1 MIELLRIPEGYNED
15 NIYNFPSTDARD
27 RFFDK
32 YVIKTIEDSYYP
44 PYYRNTIN
52 LSTDDFDIYGKSFNY
67 VRISTGLQHYYYFVR
82 DIQYINQTLYKTYLE
97 MDTITTYLFDIE
109 LSDVCIARKF
119 IDRYNADGT
128 INRNY
133 LRENVSTA
141 IMKQIQREYLTTTT
155 SSDQT
160 KGLIIIKLSDT
171 PYKKGNTD
179 YCKFQTIRYLSRFEF
194 VPQNGYYCILPFN
207 DAILTA
213 NEFQIIAKYG
223 SGNVD
228 GDIGKFS
235 FFMTLKELSK
245 AVKVTEMYIIPG
257 NPLKNYIFTQGNTIY
272 YHTAAD
278 TKRPIDKCTNQDCD
292 IFNNQ
297 NSACFLLTDFTI
309 IPNTFEFRKSIGFTI
324 QNKKE
329 TAFNKMFVPCLLDS
343 NYYRIS
349 FGERNYQTTDLLEY
363 ANKDVFTLTY
373 QGMIDGT
380 RFYFVG
386 SDTYYTSVLAD
397 NKYLMTLYTSEWN
410 NYNAYNKASIG
421 MAIGN
426 YALSCFGFGY
436 GTNSSLKSTYGGNQP
451 LIDTIYS
458 TPMYL
463 DKRHKS
469 PTLNTKGA
477 ALMDYITPGESNA
490 MRNSKVSATNKAI
503 GEASSLV
510 HTATQ
515 EYNAWFAPN
524 SVRSSYDLDNA
535 FVSRCDDLV
544 YVLYQVEDIE
554 QVAQYYHRN
563 GYLVNEYYNEPSMLF
578 SLIDYVRNRY
588 YFNILKLATCN
599 VDFLTCTTGEDIK
612 EDIEYRLN
620 MGIRIWNYEVNDI
633 GNYSYDNV
641 ERKYING

>member
-1 MIELLRIPEGYNED
+1 
-15 NIYNFPSTDARD
+15 
-27 RFFDK
+27 
-32 YVIKTIEDSYYP
+32 
-44 PYYRNTIN
+44 
-52 LSTDDFDIYGKSFNY
+52 
-67 VRISTGLQHYYYFVR
+67 
-82 DIQYINQTLYKTYLE
+82 

-119 IDRYNADGT
+119 IDRYNTDGT

-155 SSDQT
+155 DSDQT
-160 KGLIIIKLSDT
+160 KGLIVIKLSDT
-171 PYKKGNTD
+171 PYKKGYTD
-179 YCKFQTIRYLSRFEF
+179 FCKLQNFRYLSRFEF
-194 VPQNGYYCILPFN
+194 VPQNGYYCVLPFN
-207 DAILTA
+207 DAILTE
-213 NEFQIIAKYG
+213 NEFNVIARQG
-223 SGNVD
+223 SQETD
-228 GDIGKFS
+228 KGKFE
-235 FFMTLKELSK
+235 FHMTLSELSK
-245 AVKVTEMYIIPG
+245 ATKVTEMYIIPG
-257 NPLKNYIFTQGNTIY
+257 NPLRNYIFTQGNKIF
-272 YHTAAD
+272 YHNDASTN
-278 TKRPIDKCTNQDCD
+278 RPIDRGTNNDCD
-292 IFNNQ
+292 IVTNA
-297 NSACFLLTDFTI
+297 NSCFFILTDFTI

-329 TAFNKMFVPCLLDS
+329 IAFNKMFVPCLLDS

-349 FGERNYQTTDLLEY
+349 FGERNYQTTDLIEY
-363 ANKDVFTLTY
+363 SDKDLFTLTY

-386 SDTYYTSVLAD
+386 SDTYYTSILAD

-410 NYNAYNKASIG
+410 NYNSYNKASIG
-421 MAIGN
+421 MAMGN

-436 GTNSSLKSTYGGNQP
+436 GTNNSLKSTYGGNQP

-458 TPMYL
+458 TPEYL

-469 PTLNTKGA
+469 PMLNTKGA
-477 ALMDYITPGESNA
+477 ALMDYFTPGESNA
-490 MRNSKVSATNKAI
+490 MRKSKVSATNKAI
-503 GEASSLV
+503 GEVSSLV

-515 EYNAWFAPN
+515 EYNAWLAPN
-524 SVRSSYDLDNA
+524 SVRASYDLDNV
-535 FVSRCDDLV
+535 FVSRCEDLV

-588 YFNILKLATCN
+588 YFNILKLANCN
-599 VDFLTCTTGEDIK
+599 VDFLSCTTGEDIK
-612 EDIEYRLN
+612 EDIEYRLIN
-620 MGIRIWNYEVNDI
+620 GIRIWNYEVNDI

>member
-1 MIELLRIPEGYNED
+1 MIELLRIPEGYNEN
-15 NIYNFPSTDARD
+15 NIYNFPDAGAREKY
-27 RFFDK
+27 FDK
-32 YVIKTIEDSYYP
+32 YVIKTIADSFYP
-44 PYYRNTIN
+44 PYYKNAIN
-52 LSTDDFDIYGKSFNY
+52 LSTDDFDIYGKCFNY
-67 VRISTGLQHYYYFVR
+67 VRISNESQVYYYFVR
-82 DIQYINQTLYKTYLE
+82 DIRYVNQTLYTAYIE
-97 MDTITTYLFDIE
+97 MDTITTFLFDIQ
-109 LSDVCIARKF
+109 LTDVCIARKF
-119 IDRYNADGT
+119 IDRYNKDET

-141 IMKQIQREYLTTTT
+141 IMKQIQREYLTTYT
-155 SSDQT
+155 STDQT
-160 KGLIIIKLSDT
+160 KGLIIIKLSDK
-171 PYKKGNTD
+171 PYGKSNTD
-179 YCKFQTIRYLSRFEF
+179 FCKLQTIRYLSRFEF

-207 DAILTA
+207 DSILTA
-213 NEFQIIAKYG
+213 NEFKIISRQG

-228 GDIGKFS
+228 TDMGTFS
-235 FFMTLKELSK
+235 FFTTLKELSK
-245 AVKVTEMYIIPG
+245 ATKVTEMYIVPG
-257 NPLKNYIFTQGNTIY
+257 NPLKNYIFTKGNTIY
-272 YHTAAD
+272 YHTAVD
-278 TKRPIDKCTNQDCD
+278 TKRPIDRCTNNDCD
-292 IFNNQ
+292 IFNNE
-297 NSACFLLTDFTI
+297 NSACFVLTDFTI

-329 TAFNKMFVPCLLDS
+329 IAFNKMFVPCLLDS

-380 RFYFVG
+380 RFYFIG

-397 NKYLMTLYTSEWN
+397 NKYLITLYTSEWN

-421 MAIGN
+421 MAMGN

-436 GTNSSLKSTYGGNQP
+436 GTNSSLKSMYGGNQR

-458 TPMYL
+458 TPSYL
-463 DKRHKS
+463 DKRYKS
-469 PTLNTKGA
+469 PMLNTKGA
-477 ALMDYITPGESNA
+477 GLIDYLTPGETNA
-490 MRNSKVSATNKAI
+490 MRSSKVSATNKAI

-515 EYNAWFAPN
+515 EYNAWLAPN
-524 SVRSSYDLDNA
+524 SVRASYDLDNV
-535 FVSRCDDLV
+535 FVSRCEDLV

-563 GYLVNEYYNEPSMLF
+563 GYLVNEYYNDPCMLL
-578 SLIDYVRNRY
+578 SLINYVENRY
-588 YFNILKLATCN
+588 YFNILKLANCN
-599 VDFLTCTTGEDIK
+599 VDLLLFTAGEDIK

-620 MGIRIWNYEVNDI
+620 MGIRIWNYDVNDI

>member
-1 MIELLRIPEGYNED
+1 MIELLRIPEGYNEN

-44 PYYRNTIN
+44 PYYKNTIN
-52 LSTDDFDIYGKSFNY
+52 LSTDDFDIYGASFNY

-82 DIQYINQTLYKTYLE
+82 DIQYVNQTLYKAYLE

-119 IDRYNADGT
+119 IDRYNTDGT

-155 SSDQT
+155 DSDQT
-160 KGLIIIKLSDT
+160 KGLIVIKLSDT

-179 YCKFQTIRYLSRFEF
+179 FCKLQNFRYLSRFEF

-207 DAILTA
+207 DAILTE
-213 NEFQIIAKYG
+213 NEFNVIARQG
-223 SGNVD
+223 SQD
-228 GDIGKFS
+228 TDKGKFEFHMS
-235 FFMTLKELSK
+235 LSELSK
-245 AVKVTEMYIIPG
+245 ATKVTEMYIIPG
-257 NPLKNYIFTQGNTIY
+257 NPLRNYIFTQGNKIF
-272 YHTAAD
+272 YHNDASTN
-278 TKRPIDKCTNQDCD
+278 RPIDRGTNNDCD
-292 IFNNQ
+292 IVTNA
-297 NSACFLLTDFTI
+297 NSCFFILTDFTI

-329 TAFNKMFVPCLLDS
+329 IAFNKMFVPCLLDS

-349 FGERNYQTTDLLEY
+349 FGERNYQTTDLIEY
-363 ANKDVFTLTY
+363 SNKDLFILTY

-386 SDTYYTSVLAD
+386 SDTYYTSILAD

-410 NYNAYNKASIG
+410 NYNSYNKASIG
-421 MAIGN
+421 MAMGN

-436 GTNSSLKSTYGGNQP
+436 GTNNSLKSTYGGNQP

-458 TPMYL
+458 TPEYL

-469 PTLNTKGA
+469 PMLNTKGA
-477 ALMDYITPGESNA
+477 ALMDYFTPGESNA

-515 EYNAWFAPN
+515 EYNAWLAPN
-524 SVRSSYDLDNA
+524 SVRASYDLDNV
-535 FVSRCDDLV
+535 FVSRCEDLV

-599 VDFLTCTTGEDIK
+599 VDFLSCTTGEDIK
-612 EDIEYRLN
+612 EDIEYRLIN
-620 MGIRIWNYEVNDI
+620 GIRIWNYEVNDI

>member
-15 NIYNFPSTDARD
+15 NIYNFPSSDARD

-52 LSTDDFDIYGKSFNY
+52 LSTDDFDIYGASFNY
-67 VRISTGLQHYYYFVR
+67 VRISTGLQHFYYFVR
-82 DIQYINQTLYKTYLE
+82 DIQYVNQTLYKAYLE

-109 LSDVCIARKF
+109 LSDVCISRKF

-141 IMKQIQREYLTTTT
+141 IMKQIKREYLTTTT
-155 SSDQT
+155 DNDQT
-160 KGLIIIKLSDT
+160 KGLIVIKLSDT
-171 PYKKGNTD
+171 PYKKGYTD
-179 YCKFQTIRYLSRFEF
+179 FCKLQNFRYLSRFEF

-207 DAILTA
+207 DAILTE
-213 NEFQIIAKYG
+213 NEFNVIARQG
-223 SGNVD
+223 HQEVD
-228 GDIGKFS
+228 KGHFEFHMS
-235 FFMTLKELSK
+235 LSELSK
-245 AVKVTEMYIIPG
+245 ATKVTEMYIIPG
-257 NPLKNYIFTQGNTIY
+257 NPLKNYIFTQGNKIF
-272 YHTAAD
+272 YHNDASTN
-278 TKRPIDKCTNQDCD
+278 RPIDRVTNNDCD
-292 IFNNQ
+292 IVTNA
-297 NSACFLLTDFTI
+297 NSCCFILTDFTI

-329 TAFNKMFVPCLLDS
+329 IAFNKMFVPCLLDS

-397 NKYLMTLYTSEWN
+397 SKYLMTLYTSEWN

-421 MAIGN
+421 MAMGN

-436 GTNSSLKSTYGGNQP
+436 GTNSSLKSTYAGNQP

-463 DKRHKS
+463 DKRYKS
-469 PTLNTKGA
+469 PMLNTKGA
-477 ALMDYITPGESNA
+477 ALMDNLTPGEANA
-490 MRNSKVSATNKAI
+490 MRSSKVSASNKAI

-515 EYNAWFAPN
+515 EYNAWLAPN
-524 SVRSSYDLDNA
+524 SVRASYDLDNV
-535 FVSRCDDLV
+535 FVSRCEDLV

-599 VDFLTCTTGEDIK
+599 VDFLSCTTGEDIK

>member
-1 MIELLRIPEGYNED
+1 MIELLRIPEGYNEN

-52 LSTDDFDIYGKSFNY
+52 LSTDDFDIYGASFNY
-67 VRISTGLQHYYYFVR
+67 VRISTGLQHFYYFVR
-82 DIQYINQTLYKTYLE
+82 DIQYVNQTLYKAYLE

-141 IMKQIQREYLTTTT
+141 IMRQIQREYLTTTT
-155 SSDQT
+155 DSDQT
-160 KGLIIIKLSDT
+160 KGLIVIKLSDT
-171 PYKKGNTD
+171 PYKKGYTD
-179 YCKFQTIRYLSRFEF
+179 FCKLQNFRYLSRFEF

-207 DAILTA
+207 DAILTE
-213 NEFQIIAKYG
+213 NEFNVIARQG
-223 SGNVD
+223 SQEVD
-228 GDIGKFS
+228 KGRFE
-235 FFMTLKELSK
+235 FHMTLSELSK
-245 AVKVTEMYIIPG
+245 ATKVTEMYIIPG
-257 NPLKNYIFTQGNTIY
+257 NPLKNYIFTQGNKIF
-272 YHTAAD
+272 YHNDASTN
-278 TKRPIDKCTNQDCD
+278 RPIDRGTNNDCD
-292 IFNNQ
+292 IVTNV
-297 NSACFLLTDFTI
+297 NSCFFILTDFTI

-329 TAFNKMFVPCLLDS
+329 IAFNKMFVPCLLDS

-397 NKYLMTLYTSEWN
+397 SKYLMTLYTSEWN
-410 NYNAYNKASIG
+410 NYNSYNKASIA
-421 MAIGN
+421 MAMGN
-426 YALSCFGFGY
+426 YYLSCLGFIY
-436 GTNSSLKSTYGGNQP
+436 GNNSSLKSIYGGNQP

-463 DKRHKS
+463 DKRYKS
-469 PTLNTKGA
+469 PMLNTKGA
-477 ALMDYITPGESNA
+477 ALMDNITPGEANA
-490 MRNSKVSATNKAI
+490 MRSSKVSATNKAI
-503 GEASSLV
+503 GESTSLV
-510 HTATQ
+510 HAATQ
-515 EYNAWFAPN
+515 EYNAWLAPN
-524 SVRSSYDLDNA
+524 SVRASYDLDNV
-535 FVSRCDDLV
+535 FVSRCEDLV

-599 VDFLTCTTGEDIK
+599 VDFLSCTTGEDIK

-620 MGIRIWNYEVNDI
+620 NGIRIWNYEVNDI

>member
-1 MIELLRIPEGYNED
+1 MIELLRIPEGYNEN
-15 NIYNFPSTDARD
+15 NIYNFPDAGAREKY
-27 RFFDK
+27 FDK
-32 YVIKTIEDSYYP
+32 YVIKTIADSFYP
-44 PYYRNTIN
+44 PYYKNAIN
-52 LSTDDFDIYGKSFNY
+52 LSTDDFDIYGKCFNY
-67 VRISTGLQHYYYFVR
+67 VRISNETQVYYYFVR
-82 DIQYINQTLYKTYLE
+82 DIRYVNQTLYTAYVE
-97 MDTITTYLFDIE
+97 MDTITTFLFDIQ
-109 LSDVCIARKF
+109 LTDVCIARKF
-119 IDRYNADGT
+119 IDRYNKDDT

-141 IMKQIQREYLTTTT
+141 IMKQVQREYLNTYT
-155 SSDQT
+155 STDQT
-160 KGLIIIKLSDT
+160 KGLIIIKLSDK
-171 PYKKGNTD
+171 PYGKANTD
-179 YCKFQTIRYLSRFEF
+179 FCKLQTIRYLSRFEF

-213 NEFQIIAKYG
+213 NEFKIIARYG
-223 SGNVD
+223 SGNTD
-228 GDIGKFS
+228 GDMGTFS

-245 AVKVTEMYIIPG
+245 ATKVAEMYIIPG
-257 NPLKNYIFTQGNTIY
+257 NPLRNYIFTQGNTIY

-278 TKRPIDKCTNQDCD
+278 TKRPIDRCTNQDCD
-292 IFNNQ
+292 IFNNE
-297 NSACFLLTDFTI
+297 NSACFVLTDFTI
-309 IPNTFEFRKSIGFTI
+309 IPNTFEFRKSIGFITQI
-324 QNKKE
+324 KKE
-329 TAFNKMFVPCLLDS
+329 TPFNKMFVPCLLDS

-363 ANKDVFTLTY
+363 ADKDVFTLTY

-421 MAIGN
+421 MAMGN

-436 GTNSSLKSTYGGNQP
+436 GTNSSLKSTYAGNQQ

-458 TPMYL
+458 TPNYL
-463 DKRHKS
+463 DKRYKS
-469 PTLNTKGA
+469 PMLNTKGA
-477 ALMDYITPGESNA
+477 ALMDYLTPGEANA
-490 MRNSKVSATNKAI
+490 KRSAKVSATNKAI

-515 EYNAWFAPN
+515 EYNAWLAPN
-524 SVRSSYDLDNA
+524 SVRASYDLDNV
-535 FVSRCDDLV
+535 FVSRCEDLV

-563 GYLVNEYYNEPSMLF
+563 GYLVNEYYNDPCMLF
-578 SLIDYVRNRY
+578 SLINYVENRY
-588 YFNILKLATCN
+588 YFNILKLANCN
-599 VDFLTCTTGEDIK
+599 VDLLLFTAGEDIK

-620 MGIRIWNYEVNDI
+620 MGIRIWNYDVNDI